1 MATKTASSSDSLA
14 SLRSLL
20 PSLLASNVKLEK
32 EARRLQSARGE
43 KIRLLQ
49 QLEERGKDGGRDE
62 AVAKEEE
69 G

>member
-1 MATKTASSSDSLA
+1 MATKTASSSASLA
-14 SLRSLL
+14 SLRSRV

-43 KIRLLQ
+43 KIRSLK
-49 QLEERGKDGGRDE
+49 QLEEGGKEGGREDT
-62 AVAKEEE
+62 VAKEEE